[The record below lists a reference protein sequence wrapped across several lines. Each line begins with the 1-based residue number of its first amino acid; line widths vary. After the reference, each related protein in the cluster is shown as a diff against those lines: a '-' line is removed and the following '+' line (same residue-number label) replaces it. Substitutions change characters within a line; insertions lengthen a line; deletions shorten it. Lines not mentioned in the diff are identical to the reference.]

1 MAAPHFFITGYL
13 SFSPKKV
20 TLESG
25 GISYFVRL
33 RSLDTD
39 SYLHGDYV
47 RARIM
52 KKHDSSHLAEVD
64 IISRIKRTEGEVLW
78 RLISRRNHIFLES
91 LPEQWTYSKRYNSLP
106 LGYRVD
112 EVVVFVFDNQG
123 YPHIR
128 TSFWK
133 SDDYDI
139 EEKILFH
146 LAWVKLNFDT
156 QVQHESEQ
164 IEKMSCNQAI
174 SRQFPWRMDFRDW
187 YTFTIDGSDTK
198 DLDDAISLRKLE
210 NGNYFLA
217 VHIADVSEYVSE
229 WSVIDREAYRRTTS
243 IYTPWRVVP
252 MLPEILSNQLCSLSP
267 GTEKLTLSCI
277 MEINQRG
284 SVVHTDI
291 VESVIVSQH
300 RWVYE
305 DIEKTYLALWNWK
318 HHLSPLEDAILLGY
332 ELYEIIQLRRKK
344 EGKILFESTELR
356 FEFDTNNVKERKIP
370 KNGSKRGRT
379 NAHKLI
385 EEFRVMA
392 NEEVAKWCEKHTIP
406 FLSRIHSLPGNDQMK
421 IIEWF
426 IGQSDV
432 SPLSIRRFLDSLTN
446 ERDLYRYSRLL
457 LPKMAKAHYSDKR
470 SMHFWLALEYYA
482 HFTSPI
488 RRYPDLQI
496 HRIIKE
502 KINNRLTS
510 ERRMHYKAILG
521 KVARH
526 CSLEERKSED
536 IARAFDALYAC
547 RYMEQYIWHTY
558 HWRIAW
564 IAEFAIFVELDN
576 GVEWTLYLP
585 RKRYRV
591 NMSEW
596 NLETLSGKV
605 EYSVGDDIQVVIH
618 QVDMNERRIILQ
630 KTL

>member
-20 TLESG
+20 ILESG

-33 RSLDTD
+33 RSLNTD

-91 LPEQWTYSKRYNSLP
+91 LPEQWSYSKQYTSLP
-106 LGYRVD
+106 LGYWLD
-112 EVVVFVFDNQG
+112 EVVVFIFDNQG
-123 YPHIR
+123 HPHIR

-133 SDDYDI
+133 GDEFDI

-146 LAWVKLNFDT
+146 LAGVKLNFDT
-156 QVQHESEQ
+156 QVQLESEQ
-164 IEKMSCNQAI
+164 IEKMSCNQEV

-187 YTFTIDGSDTK
+187 YTFTIDGSDAK

-210 NGNYFLA
+210 NGNYLLA

-243 IYTPWRVVP
+243 IYTPGKVVP

-277 MEINQRG
+277 MEINRHG

-305 DIEKTYLALWNWK
+305 AIEET
-318 HHLSPLEDAILLGY
+318 HLSLWYWVHQHSLLQETILLGY
-332 ELYEIIQLRRKK
+332 ELYEIIQLRRKR

-356 FEFDTNNVKERKIP
+356 FELDTSHAKEKIIP
-370 KNGSKRGRT
+370 KNVSKRVRT

-385 EEFRVMA
+385 EEFMVLA
-392 NEEVAKWCEKHTIP
+392 NEEVAKWCENNNIP

-421 IIEWF
+421 IIEGL
-426 IGQSDV
+426 IGHRGIT
-432 SPLSIRRFLDSLTN
+432 PHSIRKFLDSLSN

-502 KINNRLTS
+502 KINNRLTP
-510 ERRMHYKAILG
+510 ERRIHYKTILG

-526 CSLEERKSED
+526 CSLEERKAED
-536 IARAFDALYAC
+536 VARVFDALYAC
-547 RYMEQYIWHTY
+547 RFMEQNIWQIY
-558 HWRIAW
+558 GWRIAW
-564 IAEFAIFVELDN
+564 ITEFAIFIELEN
-576 GVEWTLYLP
+576 GIEWTLYLP
-585 RKRYRV
+585 RRRYRV
-591 NMSEW
+591 NAIEW
-596 NLETLSGKV
+596 TLETLSGKI
-605 EYSVGDDIQVVIH
+605 EHSIGDDMKVIIL